1 MNKSTDLTQKYID
14 ILNQYPMLSLLSYS
28 GVEYVGIIQNT
39 DDTMTSLYDFGS
51 IKSQQQKIEFLRLA
65 EEWWWGSNR
74 KFPINLFLK
83 ADWKQFSPTLKV
95 FNSKDVEIKIGPYVS
110 LKELV
115 IRRGKKRSI
124 TLVRK
129 L

>member
-1 MNKSTDLTQKYID
+1 MNDINSTHIT
-14 ILNQYPMLSLLSYS
+14 ILNQYPMLSLITH
-28 GVEYVGIIQNT
+28 GGNEYIGIIQNT
-39 DDTMTSLYDFGS
+39 DDVTTSLYDFGVL
-51 IKSQQQKIEFLRLA
+51 KTQPQKVEFLRLG

-74 KFPINLFLK
+74 KYPINLFLK
-83 ADWKQFSPTLKV
+83 TDWKQFSLTLKV

-129 L
+129 I